1 MTTPDRA
8 VILSG
13 SGRPA
18 ATRRRPWR
26 TEWLVLPVVVF
37 FALFVLLPIAMLVAI
52 SLSQSMTVHALTLAH
67 FVRFFSDGLS
77 LPVLGRT
84 LQLGCETSLL
94 TLLLSYPIALVFN
107 AASPRWQRVLIFL
120 IVLPLLTSAVVRTF
134 AWVVILGREGLANL
148 ALNHLGLADAPMRL
162 LYTEPALVVALAQIE
177 LPLMTLPIIA
187 SLSTIDPRLREASL
201 ALGGGHWG
209 TLMRITLPLSL
220 PGVIAGVLL
229 VFASACSAIITHSIV
244 GGGRLLF
251 MPLYIYQQ
259 GLQAQAWP
267 FAAAI
272 SLCLL
277 VAILSLVV
285 LVNTL
290 GRYLTRYAYA

>member
-1 MTTPDRA
+1 VSA
-8 VILSG
+8 
-13 SGRPA
+13 
-18 ATRRRPWR
+18 
-26 TEWLVLPVVVF
+26 EWLVLPVVTF
-37 FALFVLLPIAMLVAI
+37 FAVFVLLPIAMLVVT
-52 SLSQSMTVHALTLAH
+52 SLGQSMTVHGFTSAH

-94 TLLLSYPIALVFN
+94 TLLLSYPIALVFS

-148 ALNHLGLADAPMRL
+148 ALLNLGFTGAPMRL

-177 LPLMTLPIIA
+177 LPLMTLPIVA
-187 SLSTIDPRLREASL
+187 SLSSIDPRLREASL

-209 TLMRITLPLSL
+209 TLIRITLPLSL
-220 PGVIAGVLL
+220 PGVIAGLLL

-259 GLQAQAWP
+259 GVQAQAWP

-272 SLCLL
+272 SICLL
-277 VAILSLVV
+277 VAILTLVV

-290 GRYLTRYAYA
+290 GRYLTRHAYA